1 MDHIACYQ
9 VLNKFSLLNTHFI
22 FLDTGDYL
30 ADGLFIKHQVRV
42 YFGDEFEKPGLP
54 YRIIFCHVRKRD
66 KERFRAAMSE
76 LPGKMLLCGNADY
89 LDVCNELMGK
99 EGFL

>member
-1 MDHIACYQ
+1 MYPLLIIACSKRYF
-9 VLNKFSLLNTHFI
+9 VVAL
-22 FLDTGDYL
+22 
-30 ADGLFIKHQVRV
+30 VR
-42 YFGDEFEKPGLP
+42 GSP

>member
-1 MDHIACYQ
+1 
-9 VLNKFSLLNTHFI
+9 
-22 FLDTGDYL
+22 
-30 ADGLFIKHQVRV
+30 
-42 YFGDEFEKPGLP
+42 
-54 YRIIFCHVRKRD
+54 
-66 KERFRAAMSE
+66 MSE